1 MLIHSEVPMPTL
13 YHTKRLRVI
22 SSINICFVVMFI
34 AINVVDLTWL
44 GSSLHTIEANV
55 LTILT
60 AVTAGFLAAVRTSR
74 HLAPQIR
81 SCTNVTIVHLEIQAK
96 DKRAYLHIN

>member
-1 MLIHSEVPMPTL
+1 
-13 YHTKRLRVI
+13 
-22 SSINICFVVMFI
+22 MFI

-44 GSSLHTIEANV
+44 GSSLHIIEANV

-74 HLAPQIR
+74 HLEPQIC
-81 SCTNVTIVHLEIQAK
+81 SCINVTIVHLEIQAK
-96 DKRAYLHIN
+96 DKRAYLYVNRAGLSTPHAYYQYQNGDY

>member
-1 MLIHSEVPMPTL
+1 MAML
-13 YHTKRLRVI
+13 
-22 SSINICFVVMFI
+22 I

-55 LTILT
+55 LAILT

-96 DKRAYLHIN
+96 GRVGLFYMSAVPG